1 MWIYK
6 EVTREAFEKRKK
18 YVEQI
23 ICEQGAEIVMIHL
36 PYKQTTISICDGNQE
51 INCAKNKIFKFKN
64 NYFRVDEVLFR
75 DKPFIVLEC
84 GSFQDLMRN
93 TMEDAEPFPY
103 DLSDDE
109 IVKEVRYAMEIE

>member
-1 MWIYK
+1 MWTYK

-23 ICEQGAEIVMIHL
+23 IWEQGGEIVVIHL
-36 PYKQTTISICDGNQE
+36 PYVQRIVSICNRNQE
-51 INCAKNKIFKFKN
+51 TNFAKNKIFKFKN
-64 NYFRVDEVLFR
+64 NYFRVDEVLFW

-93 TMEDAEPFPY
+93 TMEDTEPFPY

-109 IVKEVRYAMEIE
+109 MVKEVRYALEIE

>member
-6 EVTREAFEKRKK
+6 KVTREAFEKRKK

-23 ICEQGAEIVMIHL
+23 ICKQGAEIVMIDL
-36 PYKQTTISICDGNQE
+36 PYEQRTISICDGNQE
-51 INCAKNKIFKFKN
+51 MNFNEKTFKFKN
-64 NYFRVDEVLFR
+64 NYYRVDEVLFR

-109 IVKEVRYAMEIE
+109 IVKEVRYALEIE